1 MLLEEVLIYT
11 KLSICSRLCMNPIN
25 SSLVV
30 EGWRV
35 CPDCGRICGTSTAI
49 MPFTQDSEQQNQ
61 TPSRARMPWTQRRP
75 TEMPMWFFIPKI
87 TGLFIIFVIFGV
99 SLELAMTSHKSANDP
114 RLTPPKKALRGGKY
128 RNSGSETP
136 SPSHQKI
143 TYIHIRI
150 PCRLRPITNKQSTLT
165 AKKLYYP
172 FGGHLLSHIIHPW
185 GNLTNI
191 KHLAKGRSLCWAQLP
206 LHISPTKKRL
216 VDGLAEGPINPYPP
230 ENLPQWHQY
239 LYTNKIIMYIYS
251 TVHTI
256 ITRFPLLIFT
266 SFQLPCF
273 FFVGISMDAPGL
285 HTNFPL

>member
-87 TGLFIIFVIFGV
+87 TGQFHLCHFWVF
-99 SLELAMTSHKSANDP
+99 LENLRWRKWSPFNP
-114 RLTPPKKALRGGKY
+114 PPKRPSEAGNL

-150 PCRLRPITNKQSTLT
+150 PCRLRPITNKQST
-165 AKKLYYP
+165 KK
-172 FGGHLLSHIIHPW
+172 
-185 GNLTNI
+185 
-191 KHLAKGRSLCWAQLP
+191 QL
-206 LHISPTKKRL
+206 K
-216 VDGLAEGPINPYPP
+216 N
-230 ENLPQWHQY
+230 
-239 LYTNKIIMYIYS
+239 
-251 TVHTI
+251 
-256 ITRFPLLIFT
+256 FT
-266 SFQLPCF
+266 THSAATC
-273 FFVGISMDAPGL
+273 
-285 HTNFPL
+285 

>member
-1 MLLEEVLIYT
+1 MGHPLRSCPSLKTQNSKT
-11 KLSICSRLCMNPIN
+11 KHLQEQECHGPKEDPLRCQCVFRKSQA
-25 SSLVV
+25 SS
-30 EGWRV
+30 
-35 CPDCGRICGTSTAI
+35 
-49 MPFTQDSEQQNQ
+49 
-61 TPSRARMPWTQRRP
+61 
-75 TEMPMWFFIPKI
+75 
-87 TGLFIIFVIFGV
+87 IFVIFWCFFRTCDRPLI
-99 SLELAMTSHKSANDP
+99 SLQMIPFNPPHWPSEAGFPKSPVGHDQ
-114 RLTPPKKALRGGKY
+114 
-128 RNSGSETP
+128 
-136 SPSHQKI
+136 SP
-143 TYIHIRI
+143 T
-150 PCRLRPITNKQSTLT
+150 KQSTLT

-172 FGGHLLSHIIHPW
+172 MGDHLLSHIIHPW